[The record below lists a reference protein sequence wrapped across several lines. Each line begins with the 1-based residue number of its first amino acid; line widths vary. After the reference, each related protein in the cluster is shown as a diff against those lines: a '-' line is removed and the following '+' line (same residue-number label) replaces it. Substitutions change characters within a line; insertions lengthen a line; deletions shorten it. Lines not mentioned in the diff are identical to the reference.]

1 MKQHRWTILSLIAA
15 LVILANLPVKAEV
28 LDKTKNIGGTTVH
41 YKVVLPKNY
50 DASKAYPGVLA
61 FGGGPQTMNVVDS
74 VIARNFRDEAEK
86 RGYIVVVP
94 AAPNDQLFFEGGE
107 RIFPEFL
114 KQILADYKIQDN
126 KFHIAGPS
134 NGGIAAFHV
143 ASLNPEYFLSITAF
157 PGYLWEE
164 TPAHI
169 QAISKM
175 CINMFVGELD
185 PMGWQDSDAEAGVG
199 VSRQRHDRAI
209 YRRKGTAP
217 PFGNP
222 RGPERRPAV
231 RSVRKG
237 QARLRQMKR
246 LLRRNLSVPRC
257 FSIPNLSQS
266 LLLTFSN
273 YRIKWRS
280 MYFDQLHSKQM
291 GTAPG
296 TGDCLR
302 ARGGQIIE
310 KTDLD

>member
-1 MKQHRWTILSLIAA
+1 MRQQLQAILLVNAV
-15 LVILANLPVKAEV
+15 LVIVTVILTAIPVKAEV

-61 FGGGPQTMNVVDS
+61 FGGGPQTMNVVDG

-114 KQILADYKIQDN
+114 KQILSDYKIQDN

-134 NGGIAAFHV
+134 NGGISAFHV
-143 ASLNPEYFLSITAF
+143 ASLNPDYFLSITAF

-185 PMGWQDSDAEAGVG
+185 PMGWQPLMQKQTAEF
-199 VSRQRHDRAI
+199 RA
-209 YRRKGTAP
+209 KGMTA
-217 PFGNP
+217 NYTV
-222 RGPERRPAV
+222 E
-231 RSVRKG
+231 KG
-237 QARLRQMKR
+237 QPHRLDTLAGPNAGR
-246 LLRRNLSVPRC
+246 LFDL
-257 FSIPNLSQS
+257 FEQS
-266 LLLTFSN
+266 KN
-273 YRIKWRS
+273 GCGK
-280 MYFDQLHSKQM
+280 
-291 GTAPG
+291 
-296 TGDCLR
+296 
-302 ARGGQIIE
+302 
-310 KTDLD
+310 